1 MEIIKKGQKISIYL
15 FMFSLNFESIDLF
28 NLEIDYLATKIS
40 ISLLLF
46 FSLLDFKNSFTFK
59 NFPDVI
65 KIIVLYF
72 LMLTVNNFINQN
84 VAYDTIIDIPFFLN
98 VLVFIVLCNSAIIDE
113 NIILKGLLVFSLS
126 SFFLAILFL
135 LGLGEVNL
143 LEGRM
148 SIFGMNENRLGL
160 TACISILILI
170 SIVFENKLVLKKR
183 RYALLILTPFLLGLT
198 LQTGSRSAFIS
209 LILGLGTYFFLN
221 NKLKHI
227 YKIMVFLTFGFFMI
241 LIWEFF
247 LKDTYIITRLF
258 QSINE
263 GDLSSRDL
271 IWREIFK
278 LIADDPILGVGET
291 GYSQKMMNFSD
302 FDNIPSPHNVFI
314 EVFCYTGFI
323 GLAVFLV
330 FYKKIINNAIK
341 VKIYKNEVLPF
352 ILLIPI
358 TINLLSGQLFDFKL
372 LWVLLAFIVSRA
384 FYIKKI
390 KKNIN
395 FSN

>member
-1 MEIIKKGQKISIYL
+1 
-15 FMFSLNFESIDLF
+15 
-28 NLEIDYLATKIS
+28 
-40 ISLLLF
+40 
-46 FSLLDFKNSFTFK
+46 
-59 NFPDVI
+59 
-65 KIIVLYF
+65 
-72 LMLTVNNFINQN
+72 VNNFINQN